1 MHIAHY
7 IITYIAMYNTHIY
20 IYIYILYMGAAANG
34 MMFANFK
41 ADRFLDLTS
50 LRIKSDGYR
59 IWDDLAD
66 FPKIIRDLR

>member
-1 MHIAHY
+1 
-7 IITYIAMYNTHIY
+7 
-20 IYIYILYMGAAANG
+20 MGAAANG

-41 ADRFLDLTS
+41 ADLFLDLTS

-59 IWDDLAD
+59 IGDDLAD

>member
-7 IITYIAMYNTHIY
+7 IITYIAMYNIH
-20 IYIYILYMGAAANG
+20 IYILYMGAAANG

-41 ADRFLDLTS
+41 ADLFLDLTS

>member
-7 IITYIAMYNTHIY
+7 IITYIAMYNIH

-59 IWDDLAD
+59 IGDDLAD

>member
-7 IITYIAMYNTHIY
+7 IITYIAMYNTH
-20 IYIYILYMGAAANG
+20 IYILYMGAAANG

-59 IWDDLAD
+59 IGDDLAD